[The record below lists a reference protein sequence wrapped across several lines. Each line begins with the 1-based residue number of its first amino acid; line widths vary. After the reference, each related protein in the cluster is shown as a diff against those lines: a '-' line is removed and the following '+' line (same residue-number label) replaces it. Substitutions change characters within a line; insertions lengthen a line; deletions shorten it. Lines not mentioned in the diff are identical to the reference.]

1 MNGIQECKT
10 LKMSWAEASRL
21 IGKRLDE
28 ILGHPIDCATSPD
41 AYDYWSTGFL

>member
-28 ILGHPIDCATSPD
+28 ILGHPIDCAM
-41 AYDYWSTGFL
+41 ALLL

>member
-28 ILGHPIDCATSPD
+28 IVRNL
-41 AYDYWSTGFL
+41 